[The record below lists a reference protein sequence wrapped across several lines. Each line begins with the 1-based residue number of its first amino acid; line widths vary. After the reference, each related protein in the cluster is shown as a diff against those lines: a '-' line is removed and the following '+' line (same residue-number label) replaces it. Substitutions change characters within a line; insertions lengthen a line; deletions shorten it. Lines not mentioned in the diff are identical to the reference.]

1 MRKRNAEQE
10 SQQPEEKTNQKR
22 FTKRGK
28 PAEIKTSE
36 VGQSK
41 SGRGWLRR
49 IKCLFLTLFVV
60 YVSVPFLIR
69 LFPALLAN
77 VVYLSALKAPFFVDL
92 QHPEDLQ
99 LNHTANFYLSPEE
112 GVRIGVWHTVPD
124 SRWQEAQGEGL
135 SWYESALRDQAPI
148 IIYLH
153 GNGGTRAVGHRVELL
168 KVLSA
173 AGFHV
178 LALDYRGFAD
188 STGDPSEEGMTA
200 DGVYLYRWVKERS
213 SGSPVCFWGHS
224 LGTGVA
230 TNAACRLQDQGSP
243 PDAVI
248 LEAPYT
254 NIREEGAHH
263 PFAQIYRIFPA
274 FEYFF
279 LDTMALSN
287 IFFPNDENLKSMSSP
302 LMILHAEDDH
312 MVPFEMSRKLY
323 EIALKSQ
330 HSQENV
336 KLVLFDR
343 SLGYRHNNIYKDPKL
358 PALLWEFLHPVAEF

>member
-1 MRKRNAEQE
+1 MRKRNGKQDK
-10 SQQPEEKTNQKR
+10 QQPEQKTNQKR
-22 FTKRGK
+22 FTGSGK
-28 PAEIKTSE
+28 PAKMKTSA

-41 SGRGWLRR
+41 SGRGWLGW
-49 IKCLFLTLFVV
+49 IKRLFLALLVV
-60 YVSVPFLIR
+60 YVSVPFIIR
-69 LFPALLAN
+69 LFPALLAE

-92 QHPEDLQ
+92 QRPEDLQ

-112 GVRIGVWHTVPD
+112 GIRLGVW
-124 SRWQEAQGEGL
+124 A
-135 SWYESALRDQAPI
+135 I
-148 IIYLH
+148 
-153 GNGGTRAVGHRVELL
+153 GHRVELI

-178 LALDYRGFAD
+178 LALDYRGFGD
-188 STGDPSEEGMTA
+188 STGDPSEEGMTT
-200 DGVYLYRWVKERS
+200 DGVYLYRWAKEHS

-230 TNAACRLQDQGSP
+230 TNAARRLQDQGSP

-274 FEYFF
+274 FDYFF
-279 LDTMALSN
+279 LDSMALSN

-302 LMILHAEDDH
+302 LMILHAKDDH
-312 MVPFEMSRKLY
+312 VVPFEMSRKLY

-330 HSQENV
+330 HAQENV
-336 KLVLFDR
+336 KLVSFDS

-358 PALLWEFLHPVAEF
+358 PALLWEFLHLVAEF

>member
-1 MRKRNAEQE
+1 MRKRNARQE
-10 SQQPEEKTNQKR
+10 SQQPEEKTNQKS

-36 VGQSK
+36 AGQSK
-41 SGRGWLRR
+41 SGRGWLRL
-49 IKCLFLTLFVV
+49 IKRLFLTLFVV

-92 QHPEDLQ
+92 QRPEDLQ

-112 GVRIGVWHTVPD
+112 GVRIGVW
-124 SRWQEAQGEGL
+124 A
-135 SWYESALRDQAPI
+135 I
-148 IIYLH
+148 
-153 GNGGTRAVGHRVELL
+153 GHRVELI

-178 LALDYRGFAD
+178 FALDYRGFAD

-254 NIREEGAHH
+254 NIREEGARH

-312 MVPFEMSRKLY
+312 VVPFEMSRKLY

-336 KLVLFDR
+336 KLVSFDG

-358 PALLWEFLHPVAEF
+358 PALLW